1 MIYLYNILCLIILRK
16 DVVPPIGDA
25 TKLFVSQQNVK
36 SDSGSVNLVF
46 ILEILFFKT
55 LMIIGAIL

>member
-1 MIYLYNILCLIILRK
+1 MIYLFNILCLIILRK

-46 ILEILFFKT
+46 ILKILFF
-55 LMIIGAIL
+55 